1 MSTDFLNK
9 NQSGSVSEEKNTDKD
24 WNSDGDDE
32 EIDMKTLSLYGPL
45 RSSGES

>member
-9 NQSGSVSEEKNTDKD
+9 YQSG
-24 WNSDGDDE
+24 SDGDDE

>member
-9 NQSGSVSEEKNTDKD
+9 YQSGSVSEDKKTDYY
-24 WNSDGDDE
+24 WVSYCEDE

>member
-9 NQSGSVSEEKNTDKD
+9 YQSGSVSEEKNTDKD

-32 EIDMKTLSLYGPL
+32 EIDMYNTLFNWEGK
-45 RSSGES
+45 